1 LFEITSILTNERIFF
16 NSLEW
21 ACGNEKQSGDLFMV
35 AYLLVIS
42 MICGFIRMPPTMVGG
57 KLGN

>member
-1 LFEITSILTNERIFF
+1 MKEFFF